1 MQLNLMKK
9 VINFV
14 NILNLELNYLL
25 KPKKVNNSKM
35 TMNLWNSVIND
46 IVVVIKTTSQGK
58 AVKFKYFSLNKN
70 IE

>member
-46 IVVVIKTTSQGK
+46 IVVVIKTTSPR
-58 AVKFKYFSLNKN
+58 
-70 IE
+70 